1 MDQKID
7 AAASPPVAYMLLE
20 VYDAAANAFSL
31 IGAIVIIYGG
41 IRAAAETLGKEVL
54 GRPFGYGEIRRDFT
68 IKIVFGLDFLIA
80 ADILQTLVT
89 PSQEE
94 ILFLGSIVII
104 RTILGYFLTKEAT
117 EFNLD

>member
-1 MDQKID
+1 M
-7 AAASPPVAYMLLE
+7 ACMLLE
-20 VYDAAANAFSL
+20 VYDAAATAFSL
-31 IGAIVIIYGG
+31 VGAVIIIYGG
-41 IRAAAETLGKEVL
+41 IGAAVGALRKEVL
-54 GRPFGYGEIRRDFT
+54 RRPLRYGEIRREFT

>member
-1 MDQKID
+1 
-7 AAASPPVAYMLLE
+7 MLLE
-20 VYDAAANAFSL
+20 VYAAAAAVFSL
-31 IGAIVIIYGG
+31 IGAVIIIYGG
-41 IRAAAETLGKEVL
+41 VGAAVGTLRKEVL
-54 GRPFGYGEIRRDFT
+54 GRPLRYGEIRREFT
-68 IKIVFGLDFLIA
+68 IRIVFGLDFLIA
-80 ADILQTLVT
+80 ADILLTLVT